1 MTDSYQAEELTD
13 LVPVEVPVPK
23 SSRSRKSAAA
33 RAARTEPLDAVR
45 YVSLAG
51 LLRGDESAQEAVT
64 EALKAVGFYDHLPG
78 GDSFRAAYMRL
89 QRYLGYGHSPTG
101 VPDAGS
107 LTWLALRTQNFTA
120 TD

>member
-1 MTDSYQAEELTD
+1 MTDGHQAEGLTD
-13 LVPVEVPVPK
+13 LTPVEVPVPK
-23 SSRSRKSAAA
+23 GSRSRKAAA
-33 RAARTEPLDAVR
+33 VQAVRTESLEAVR

-51 LLRGDESAQEAVT
+51 LLRGDESAQETVI

-78 GDSFRAAYMRL
+78 GDSFRSAYMRL

-107 LTWLALRTQNFTA
+107 LTWLSLRTQSFTA